1 MRLLKASEIEAKV
14 KQVSEKGVVL
24 LLYKTARTDMD
35 ILDEEFG
42 PMNWQSE
49 YREIKENMYA
59 GIGVRNNETGEWVW
73 KWDCGI
79 ESRADGDGNEKKGEA
94 SDAFKRAGFKW
105 GIGRELYTAPM
116 IFIPA
121 DAVEIKKTPKGSLVC
136 YEKFD
141 VKSIEYNDKREI
153 TKVTITGKGGRVV
166 WSNDHRPQPAPQAAP
181 QAAAKPAEKAEPA
194 PAQIPAG
201 NLSNKCALDIMA
213 AQTTA
218 DLVAIYNAYCMNE
231 PVADLKAACAAKRQ
245 HLESGNKAE

>member
-1 MRLLKASEIEAKV
+1 MRLLKASEIEAKI
-14 KQVSEKGVVL
+14 KQVSEKGVVI

-59 GIGVRNNETGEWVW
+59 GIGVKNTETGEWVW

-105 GIGRELYTAPM
+105 GIGRELYTAPF

-121 DAVEIKKTPKGSLVC
+121 DAVELKKTQKGGLAC

-141 VKSIEYNDKREI
+141 VKSIEYNEKTREI
-153 TKVTITGKGGRVV
+153 KKVTITNSKGRVV
-166 WSNDHRPQPAPQAAP
+166 WSNDHSTPAEKPAT
-181 QAAAKPAEKAEPA
+181 KPAEKAESA
-194 PAQIPAG
+194 PVQIPVG

-213 AQTTA
+213 ADSTT
-218 DLVAIYNAYCMNE
+218 DLISIYNAYATTE
-231 PVADLKAACAAKRQ
+231 PIMDLKAACAAKKKQ
-245 HLESGNKAE
+245 LESGNSAE

>member
-1 MRLLKASEIEAKV
+1 MRLLKASEIEAKI
-14 KQVSEKGVVL
+14 KQVSEKGIVI

-59 GIGVRNNETGEWVW
+59 GIGVRDQETKEWIW
-73 KWDCGI
+73 KWDCGV

-105 GIGRELYTAPM
+105 GIGRELYTAPF

-121 DAVEIKKTPKGSLVC
+121 DAVEIKKTPKGSYAC

-141 VKSIEYNDKREI
+141 VKSIEYNNNREI
-153 TKVTITGKGGRVV
+153 TKVTITNGKGRVV
-166 WSNDHRPQPAPQAAP
+166 WSNDHSTPADKPAP
-181 QAAAKPAEKAEPA
+181 KPAPEPK
-194 PAQIPAG
+194 QESTVIPAG
-201 NLSNKCALDIMA
+201 NLSNKCALDIA
-213 AQTTA
+213 SAKTTGE
-218 DLVAIYNAYCMNE
+218 LISIYNAYATSE
-231 PVADLKAACAAKRQ
+231 PIADLKAACAAMKKQ
-245 HLESGNKAE
+245 LESGNNAE

>member
-1 MRLLKASEIEAKV
+1 MRLLKASEIEAKI
-14 KQVSEKGVVL
+14 KQVSEKGVVI

-59 GIGVRNNETGEWVW
+59 GIGVKNTETGEWVW

-105 GIGRELYTAPM
+105 GIGRELYTAPF

-121 DAVEIKKTPKGSLVC
+121 DAVELKKTQKGGLAC

-141 VKSIEYNDKREI
+141 VKSITYDENTREI
-153 TKVTITGKGGRVV
+153 KKVTITNSKGRVV
-166 WSNDHRPQPAPQAAP
+166 WSNDHSAPAEKP
-181 QAAAKPAEKAEPA
+181 AAKPAEKAEPA
-194 PAQIPAG
+194 SAEIPVG
-201 NLSNKCALDIMA
+201 NLSNKCVLDILA
-213 AQTTA
+213 AKSTKE
-218 DLVAIYNAYCMNE
+218 LISIYNAYATSE
-231 PVADLKAACAAKRQ
+231 PIADLKAACAAIKQ
-245 HLESGNKAE
+245 QLESGNNAE

>member
-1 MRLLKASEIEAKV
+1 MRLLKASEIEAKI
-14 KQVSEKGVVL
+14 KQVSEKGVVI

-59 GIGVRNNETGEWVW
+59 GIGVRDTETKEWVW

-105 GIGRELYTAPM
+105 GIGRALYTAPF

-121 DAVEIKKTPKGSLVC
+121 DAVELKKTAKGGLAC

-141 VKSIEYNDKREI
+141 VKSITYDEKTREI
-153 TKVTITGKGGRVV
+153 KKVTITNSKGRVV
-166 WSNDHRPQPAPQAAP
+166 WSNDHSAPADKPAP
-181 QAAAKPAEKAEPA
+181 KPAEKAEPA
-194 PAQIPAG
+194 PVQIPVG
-201 NLSNKCALDIMA
+201 NLSNKCALDIA
-213 AQTTA
+213 AAKTTG
-218 DLVAIYNAYCMNE
+218 DLILIYNAYATSE
-231 PVADLKAACAAKRQ
+231 PIADLKAACAAMRKQ
-245 HLESGNKAE
+245 LESGNNAE

>member
-1 MRLLKASEIEAKV
+1 MRLLKASEIEAKI
-14 KQVSEKGVVL
+14 KQVSEKGVVI

-35 ILDEEFG
+35 ILDEAFG

-59 GIGVRNNETGEWVW
+59 GIGVKNTETGEWVW

-105 GIGRELYTAPM
+105 GIGRELYTSPF

-121 DAVEIKKTPKGSLVC
+121 DVVELKKTQKGGLAC

-141 VKSIEYNDKREI
+141 VKSITYDEKTREI
-153 TKVTITGKGGRVV
+153 RKVTITNSKGRVV
-166 WSNDHRPQPAPQAAP
+166 WSNDHNAPADKPAPQPAQAD
-181 QAAAKPAEKAEPA
+181 EPKKQEININ
-194 PAQIPAG
+194 PTKK
-201 NLSNKCALDIMA
+201 LSDQCALDIMSA
-213 AQTTA
+213 KTTSE
-218 DLVAIYNAYCMNE
+218 LVAIYNAYATKE
-231 PVADLKAACAAKRQ
+231 PIADLQAACATMRKQ
-245 HLESGNKAE
+245 IESGNNVE

>member
-1 MRLLKASEIEAKV
+1 MRLLKASEIEAKI
-14 KQVSEKGVVL
+14 KQVSEKGVVI

-59 GIGVRNNETGEWVW
+59 GIGVKNTETGEWVW

-105 GIGRELYTAPM
+105 GIGRELYTAPF

-121 DAVEIKKTPKGSLVC
+121 DAVELKKTQKGGLAC

-141 VKSIEYNDKREI
+141 VKSITYDEKTREI
-153 TKVTITGKGGRVV
+153 KKVTITNSKGRVV
-166 WSNDHRPQPAPQAAP
+166 WSNDHSTPADKPAP
-181 QAAAKPAEKAEPA
+181 KPAQETTT
-194 PAQIPAG
+194 IPVG
-201 NLSNKCALDIMA
+201 MLSDKCAMDIFG
-213 AQTTA
+213 AQNTGE
-218 DLVAIYNAYCMNE
+218 LISIYNAYATTE
-231 PVADLKAACAAKRQ
+231 PIADLKAACAAMKKQ
-245 HLESGNKAE
+245 LESGNSAE

>member
-1 MRLLKASEIEAKV
+1 MRLLKASEIEAKI
-14 KQVSEKGVVL
+14 KQVSEKGVVI

-59 GIGVRNNETGEWVW
+59 GIGVKNTETGEWIW

-105 GIGRELYTAPM
+105 GIGRELYTAPF

-121 DAVEIKKTPKGSLVC
+121 DAVELKKTQKGGLAC

-141 VKSIEYNDKREI
+141 VKSITYDEKTREI
-153 TKVTITGKGGRVV
+153 KKVTITNSKGRVV
-166 WSNDHRPQPAPQAAP
+166 WSNDHSAPADKPAP
-181 QAAAKPAEKAEPA
+181 KPAEKAEPA
-194 PAQIPAG
+194 PTEIPVG

-213 AQTTA
+213 ANSTKE
-218 DLVAIYNAYCMNE
+218 LISIYNAYATTE
-231 PVADLKAACAAKRQ
+231 PITDLQAACAAMRK
-245 HLESGNKAE
+245 HLESGNNAE

>member
-14 KQVSEKGVVL
+14 KQVSEKGVVI

-42 PMNWQSE
+42 PENWQCR
-49 YREIKENMYA
+49 YKEIKENLYCE
-59 GIGVRNNETGEWVW
+59 IGVWFESKNQWIW
-73 KWDCGI
+73 KEDCGI

-121 DAVEIKKTPKGSLVC
+121 DVVEIKKTPKGSFVC

-141 VKSIEYNDKREI
+141 VKSIEYNNKREI

-166 WSNDHRPQPAPQAAP
+166 WSNDHRPQPTTQPAP
-181 QAAAKPAEKAEPA
+181 EAEPKQDE
-194 PAQIPAG
+194 PINIPAG

-213 AQTTA
+213 AQSTS
-218 DLVAIYNAYCMNE
+218 DLISIYNAYCMSE
-231 PVADLKAACAAKRQ
+231 PMADLKAACAAKRQ
-245 HLESGNKAE
+245 HLESGNNAE